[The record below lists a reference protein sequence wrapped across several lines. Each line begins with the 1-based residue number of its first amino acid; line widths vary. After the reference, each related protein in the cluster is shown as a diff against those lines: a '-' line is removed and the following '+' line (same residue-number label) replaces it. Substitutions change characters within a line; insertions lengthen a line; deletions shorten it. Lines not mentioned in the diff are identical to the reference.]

1 MNDDDDNE
9 SINLE
14 SKQVKTIS
22 YIIDE
27 NEEDDILE
35 IEHNISKIEEIES
48 NNLEKYENISML
60 INDININNIYINE
73 SVELNTLEDL
83 ILESDTNL
91 NTQVSLTN
99 LENCIKLIDKSDY
112 IIDDESDEIKY
123 EKEIE
128 KSKNSNLNN
137 LYLTKKNLI
146 KINSV
151 KSNIQIY
158 GCSHCR
164 CFYRED
170 FEIDNI
176 HIYNNFKS
184 AASISGII
192 NDISSLNYKS
202 FINKKIID
210 NPFDFHVF
218 KLGQIDVEYIYYYK
232 ILKNIKIS
240 KENFYKDI
248 TCKFIKYLKLFISK
262 YGTKLIICG
271 SNLSN
276 PINWEDNIKK
286 VLGINYLPDNI
297 SYNSSNHDIILFNS
311 ILKKECELNNIIYF
325 DLTKKCCFKKKNNY
339 FIKEKYIGKD
349 YHYKGAES
357 PDVFNL
363 ENKNY
368 GLFTYSIFLNILVQN
383 L

>member
-1 MNDDDDNE
+1 MNDDDDNGG
-9 SINLE
+9 INLK
-14 SKQVKTIS
+14 SKQDKSIS

-35 IEHNISKIEEIES
+35 IESNISKLDETES
-48 NNLEKYENISML
+48 NNLERYESINMT
-60 INDININNIYINE
+60 INDINVNNIYLNE

-83 ILESDTNL
+83 ILELDTNL

-99 LENCIKLIDKSDY
+99 LENSIKLIDKSDY

-137 LYLTKKNLI
+137 LYLTKKNVI
-146 KINSV
+146 KINSI

-170 FEIDNI
+170 LEINNI

-248 TCKFIKYLKLFISK
+248 SYKFIKYLKLFRSK
-262 YGTKLIICG
+262 YATKFIICG

-286 VLGINYLPDNI
+286 VLGINYLPKNI
-297 SYNSSNHDIILFNS
+297 SYNSKNHDIILFNS
-311 ILKKECELNNIIYF
+311 ILKKECELNNVKYF
-325 DLTKKCCFKKKNNY
+325 DLTNKCCLKKKKQL
-339 FIKEKYIGKD
+339 F
-349 YHYKGAES
+349 YKKKIYWKRLS
-357 PDVFNL
+357 L
-363 ENKNY
+363 
-368 GLFTYSIFLNILVQN
+368 
-383 L
+383 

>member
-1 MNDDDDNE
+1 MNDDDDNGGM
-9 SINLE
+9 NLK
-14 SKQVKTIS
+14 SKQDENIS
-22 YIIDE
+22 YIINE

-35 IEHNISKIEEIES
+35 IEDNISKIDKIEC
-48 NNLEKYENISML
+48 NNFEKYES
-60 INDININNIYINE
+60 INVNNIYINK
-73 SVELNTLEDL
+73 SVELDTLENL
-83 ILESDTNL
+83 ILEL

-99 LENCIKLIDKSDY
+99 LENCIKLIDKIDY

-137 LYLTKKNLI
+137 LYLSKKNII
-146 KINSV
+146 KINSI

-170 FEIDNI
+170 FEINNI
-176 HIYNNFKS
+176 HIYNNFRS

-202 FINKKIID
+202 VINKKIID

-232 ILKNIKIS
+232 ILQNIKIS

-248 TCKFIKYLKLFISK
+248 TYKFIKYLKLFIRK
-262 YGTKLIICG
+262 YATKVIICG

-276 PINWEDNIKK
+276 PINWENNIKK
-286 VLGINYLPDNI
+286 VLGINYLPDDI
-297 SYNSSNHDIILFNS
+297 SYNSKNHDIILFNS
-311 ILKKECELNNIIYF
+311 ILKKECELNNIKYF
-325 DLTKKCCFKKKNNY
+325 DLTKNCCFKKDNY
-339 FIKEKYIGKD
+339 FIKKKYIGRD
-349 YHYKGAES
+349 YHYKGAEN
-357 PDVFNL
+357 PDIFNL

-368 GLFTYSIFLNILVQN
+368 GLSTYSIFLNILVQN

>member
-1 MNDDDDNE
+1 MNDDDDNGG
-9 SINLE
+9 INLK
-14 SKQVKTIS
+14 SKQDKSIS

-35 IEHNISKIEEIES
+35 IESNISKLDETES
-48 NNLEKYENISML
+48 NNLERYESINMT
-60 INDININNIYINE
+60 INDINVNNIYLNE

-83 ILESDTNL
+83 ILELDTNL

-99 LENCIKLIDKSDY
+99 LENSIKLIDKSDY

-137 LYLTKKNLI
+137 LYLTKKNVI
-146 KINSV
+146 KINSI

-170 FEIDNI
+170 LEINNI

-248 TCKFIKYLKLFISK
+248 SYKFIKYLKLFRSK
-262 YGTKLIICG
+262 YATKFIICG

-286 VLGINYLPDNI
+286 VLGINYLPKNI
-297 SYNSSNHDIILFNS
+297 SYNSKNHDIILFNS
-311 ILKKECELNNIIYF
+311 ILKKECELNNVKYF
-325 DLTKKCCFKKKNNY
+325 DLTNKCCLKKKNNY
-339 FIKEKYIGKD
+339 FIKKKYIGKD
-349 YHYKGAES
+349 YHYKGAEN

-363 ENKNY
+363 ESKNY